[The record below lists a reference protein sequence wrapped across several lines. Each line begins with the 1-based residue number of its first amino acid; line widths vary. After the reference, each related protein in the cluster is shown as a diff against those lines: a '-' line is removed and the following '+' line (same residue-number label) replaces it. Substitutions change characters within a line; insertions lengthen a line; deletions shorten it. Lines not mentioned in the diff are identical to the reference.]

1 MSRRSRAREVAL
13 QVLYQDDL
21 NPGQSAER
29 EEAFLKSR
37 LRGDAE
43 NMAFARAIVA
53 GVREKRTEIDAALSA
68 RAINWSLSRMAATD
82 RNVLRLG
89 AWEALY
95 SETPAAVAIDEA
107 IELAKRYGD
116 RRSPSFV
123 NGILDRISRQ
133 DRGE

>member
-43 NMAFARAIVA
+43 NITFARAIVA
-53 GVREKRTEIDAALSA
+53 GVREKRTEIDAALAA
-68 RAINWSLSRMAATD
+68 RATNWSLSRMAATD

-133 DRGE
+133 DRSE

>member
-82 RNVLRLG
+82 RNVLRMG

-133 DRGE
+133 DRDE

>member
-37 LRGDAE
+37 LRGAAE
-43 NMAFARAIVA
+43 NMAFARAIVS
-53 GVREKRTEIDAALSA
+53 GVREKRTEIDAALTA

-89 AWEALY
+89 AWEVLY
-95 SETPAAVAIDEA
+95 SGAPAAVAIDEA

-123 NGILDRISRQ
+123 NGILDKISRQ
-133 DRGE
+133 DRDA

>member
-21 NPGQSAER
+21 NPGQSAHR

-43 NMAFARAIVA
+43 NMAFARAIVS
-53 GVREKRTEIDAALSA
+53 GVREKRTEIDAALAA
-68 RAINWSLSRMAATD
+68 RATNWSLSRMAATD

-89 AWEALY
+89 AWEVLY
-95 SETPAAVAIDEA
+95 SGAPAAVAIDEA

>member
-53 GVREKRTEIDAALSA
+53 GVRERRTEIDAALAA

-89 AWEALY
+89 AWEILY
-95 SETPAAVAIDEA
+95 SGAPAAVAIDEA

-133 DRGE
+133 DRSE

>member
-53 GVREKRTEIDAALSA
+53 GVREKRTEIDAALAA
-68 RAINWSLSRMAATD
+68 RATNWSLSRMAATD